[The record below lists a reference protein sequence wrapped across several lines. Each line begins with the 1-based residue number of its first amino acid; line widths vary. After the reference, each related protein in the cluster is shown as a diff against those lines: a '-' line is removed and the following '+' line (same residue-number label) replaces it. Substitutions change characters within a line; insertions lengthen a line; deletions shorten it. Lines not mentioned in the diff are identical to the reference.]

1 MADLTA
7 GSSLTTYPGR
17 AGLPAAL
24 LGNTLNTAVA
34 NQGAA
39 AVAQLIDVEA
49 GMFVMLVS
57 VKVVTAEG
65 GTLTVDVGDGS
76 VTNRYIDGENGN
88 AAADTIYTSQNMTA
102 GTVYSAADTIDIIS
116 NDAADAAVLRLRAL
130 AVQLYPDD

>member
-24 LGNTLNTAVA
+24 LGNTLNTALN

-39 AVAQLIDVEA
+39 AVANLIDLEA

-57 VKVVTAEG
+57 AKVITAEG
-65 GTLTVDVGDGS
+65 GTLTIDVGDGS
-76 VTNRYIDGENGN
+76 VTDRYLNGEDGN
-88 AAADTIYTSQNMTA
+88 AAAGTIYTSQNMTSGA
-102 GTVYSAADTIDIIS
+102 VYSAADTLDVIS
-116 NDAADAAVLRLRAL
+116 NDAADAAIIRLRAL